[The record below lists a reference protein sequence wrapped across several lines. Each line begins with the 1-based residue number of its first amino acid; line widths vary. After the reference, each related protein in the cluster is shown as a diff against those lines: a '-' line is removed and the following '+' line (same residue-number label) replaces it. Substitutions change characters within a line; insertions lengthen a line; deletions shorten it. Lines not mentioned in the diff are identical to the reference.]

1 MSEYVKA
8 KEYAL
13 RSLTCRDQT
22 EYQIRQK
29 LEQRKYSTEIIEAV
43 ILFLQEYHYVDDRR
57 FAEQYIACHCQSL
70 NRKQLLNK
78 LYAKGLRIE
87 NIDGYLEQY
96 QYDEA
101 ALLQKAVQK
110 YLRTRTLSSSSDYQK
125 AVAFFMQKGFSLS
138 MIRTALQVYLT
149 EIPVNDIG

>member
-13 RSLTCRDQT
+13 RSLTCLDQT

-29 LEQRKYSTEIIEAV
+29 LEKRKYSAEIIEAV
-43 ILFLQEYHYVDDRR
+43 ILFLQEYHYIDDRR

-78 LYAKGLRIE
+78 LYAKGLKTE
-87 NIDGYLEQY
+87 SIDGYLERY
-96 QYDEA
+96 HYDEE
-101 ALLQKAVQK
+101 ALLEKAVQK
-110 YLRTRTLSSSSDYQK
+110 YLRTRSLSSPRDYQK
-125 AVAFFMQKGFSLS
+125 AVAYFMQKGFSAS
-138 MIRTALQVYLT
+138 MIRAALQAY
-149 EIPVNDIG
+149 DIETSAGDMV